1 MNFVDFLVYEKK
13 DRSFPRYF
21 IKQIKKVEI

>member
-1 MNFVDFLVYEKK
+1 MNSVDFLVYEKK

-21 IKQIKKVEI
+21 NKQIKKVKI